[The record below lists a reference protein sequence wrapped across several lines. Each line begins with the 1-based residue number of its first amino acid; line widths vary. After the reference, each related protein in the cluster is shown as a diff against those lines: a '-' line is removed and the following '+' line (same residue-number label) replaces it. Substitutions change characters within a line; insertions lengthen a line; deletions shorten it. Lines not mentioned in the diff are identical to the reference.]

1 LANACGNST
10 GNFEIGIER
19 DLDPVAG
26 HRRPI
31 CADAP
36 KAPFTRESVASR
48 LVLGIVCGHG
58 QMTTVPSVPSIT
70 TRSAA
75 AACSSRPGTAE
86 HRRQAEG
93 ARDDR
98 GVAVGA
104 AELGGEA
111 RDVLRSHQ
119 CGVGRGQLIGE
130 NYGTLPQAPNKWRRV
145 S

>member
-1 LANACGNST
+1 LRQT
-10 GNFEIGIER
+10 R
-19 DLDPVAG
+19 Q
-26 HRRPI
+26 
-31 CADAP
+31 

-48 LVLGIVCGHG
+48 LVLGNRLRARADDDRTLGPVDHDPVGG
-58 QMTTVPSVPSIT
+58 RGVLEQA
-70 TRSAA
+70 RD
-75 AACSSRPGTAE
+75 GE

-111 RDVLRSHQ
+111 RDVLRIHQ

-130 NYGTLPQAPNKWRRV
+130 NYGTLPQAE
-145 S
+145 